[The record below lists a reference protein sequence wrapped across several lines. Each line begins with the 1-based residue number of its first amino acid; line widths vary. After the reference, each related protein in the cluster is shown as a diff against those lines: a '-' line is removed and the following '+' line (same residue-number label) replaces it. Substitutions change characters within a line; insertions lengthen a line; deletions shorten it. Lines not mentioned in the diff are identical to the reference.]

1 MSQLNLIWQ
10 NCIAF
15 NLKSSEIANQA
26 SLLKRASDKLVKKL
40 KIFELQDSE
49 NKDQEMVSQPEEED
63 DFGLLVD
70 QHNYVKFDEK
80 VKLAELLKSCSR
92 DKLTRVVQLVRNES
106 GHD

>member
-1 MSQLNLIWQ
+1 
-10 NCIAF
+10 
-15 NLKSSEIANQA
+15 
-26 SLLKRASDKLVKKL
+26 
-40 KIFELQDSE
+40 
-49 NKDQEMVSQPEEED
+49 MVSQAEEED